1 MTSNSNQLPP
11 EIIQRAELL
20 MDSLSPFQLALK
32 VALMEQQANSINT
45 KLDQILESWKWSRFQ
60 DSSSY

>member
-1 MTSNSNQLPP
+1 MTSNFNQLPP

-45 KLDQILESWKWSRFQ
+45 KLDQILESWK
-60 DSSSY
+60 